1 MGDNK
6 CAYEGCNAL
15 EFRTSRYCLRH
26 KDGPKTTLI
35 NEINPVKNE
44 ISEGVNMANTSTL
57 SHNNVIWFLA
67 GLFAGPSFAI
77 IMGILSEFLFQI
89 GGESI
94 AVFTMF
100 IISPLVYIIGIVWG
114 FRSNGP
120 TGFSFGL
127 LVTPL
132 VFGLFVLFLIYIIS
146 EEGLFM

>member
-44 ISEGVNMANTSTL
+44 ISEGENMANTSTL
-57 SHNNVIWFLA
+57 SHNNIIWFLA

-77 IMGILSEFLFQI
+77 IMGSLSEFLFQI
-89 GGESI
+89 GGEAI

-100 IISPLVYIIGIVWG
+100 IVLPLVYIIGIVWG

>member
-1 MGDNK
+1 MGENK
-6 CAYEGCNAL
+6 CAYDGCNAL
-15 EFRTSRYCLRH
+15 EFRTSGYCLRH

-35 NEINPVKNE
+35 GEINPVKNE
-44 ISEGVNMANTSTL
+44 ISEGIDMTNTSTL
-57 SHNNVIWFLA
+57 EHNNVVWFLA

-77 IMGILSEFLFQI
+77 IMGFLSEVLFQT
-89 GGESI
+89 GGDDMP
-94 AVFTMF
+94 FFLMC
-100 IISPLVYIIGIVWG
+100 IILPLVYIIGIVWG

-120 TGFSFGL
+120 TGFALGL